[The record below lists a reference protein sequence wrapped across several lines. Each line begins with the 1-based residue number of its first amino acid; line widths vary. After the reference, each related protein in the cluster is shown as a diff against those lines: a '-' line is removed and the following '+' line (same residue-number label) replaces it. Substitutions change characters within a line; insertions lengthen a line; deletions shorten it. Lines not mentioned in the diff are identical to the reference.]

1 MMALQVTV
9 MRETIITH
17 EDGHSYDDADSK
29 SQAVIGVVTAGG
41 QDDGKGNNIIYGMQQ
56 SLH

>member
-29 SQAVIGVVTAGG
+29 SEAVIGVVTAGG
-41 QDDGKGNNIIYGMQQ
+41 QDGKGNKG
-56 SLH
+56 LL